1 MDQPPSRVKALTL
14 QSLEYELKKHNLLVN
29 PGSQNRK
36 NKTAKKPAKKVF
48 FASFFAVFFAV
59 FAVFFAVLFS
69 RFFSR
74 FFRGFEKQG
83 NSTLTVK

>member
-36 NKTAKKPAKKVF
+36 NKTAKKVF
-48 FASFFAVFFAV
+48 FASFFAV